1 MRLQN
6 CLMLVCLCVIWATVS
21 AANAQEP
28 AVEFIDLPSSLPS
41 DHLRDTPLYSD
52 SELPAQFRRVILS
65 PTVFAGLTQHPRPNL
80 AARAKLA
87 VSEYEKHCGQ
97 YVRCETQDGRVIV
110 GFVANASD
118 KSFVLQTGFIAE
130 KTIEYS
136 ALAAGPKP
144 VAATGKK
151 IVRGA
156 EITGAITLVVVL
168 LPIILPIY
176 LFACVSGN
184 CPD

>member
-1 MRLQN
+1 MRLQI

-28 AVEFIDLPSSLPS
+28 TVEFIDLPSSLPS
-41 DHLRDTPLYSD
+41 DHLRYTPLYPE
-52 SELPAQFRRVILS
+52 SELVAQSRRVVLS
-65 PTVFAGLTQHPRPNL
+65 PAVFGGLAQHPRPNL

-87 VSEYEKHCGQ
+87 VSESEKHRGQ
-97 YVRCETQDGRVIV
+97 YVRCETHDGQVIV

-136 ALAAGPKP
+136 ALASEPKP

-168 LPIILPIY
+168 L
-176 LFACVSGN
+176 
-184 CPD
+184 